1 MNWTEEF
8 IGQCLAEVPPGK
20 YRTRAGKE
28 LRDHL
33 ECRRRAL
40 AEAGRTEAEARA
52 EALAAMGDPDRLR
65 GEYRAAWNRTF
76 QARAG
81 RLAVIAGGCLLMGTL
96 YLLTA
101 MILSALGFTY
111 DSTAAY
117 PHTLT
122 GRNFPILGGGPALVI
137 FGSALFLIPFPLGA
151 LYLRARFRDARRPAV
166 WVTLGLL
173 AAWAGE
179 KAAII
184 SLSALIYQMPPG
196 PDLLHRIA
204 RGGDVTGPWF
214 TPAYIALTFLG
225 CLILGQLFGRKTE
238 RRHKPA

>member
-1 MNWTEEF
+1 MNWMEEF
-8 IGQCLAEVPPGK
+8 IGQCLTEVPPGK
-20 YRTRAGKE
+20 YRTRTEKE

-33 ECRRRAL
+33 ECQRRAL

-52 EALAAMGDPDRLR
+52 EALAVMGDPDRLR
-65 GEYRAAWNRTF
+65 GEYRAAWNRTL

-81 RLAVIAGGCLLMGTL
+81 RLGVIAGGCLLMGAL
-96 YLLTA
+96 YICTA
-101 MILSALGFTY
+101 VFLSVLGFTTDAISTGPTVLGRTFPMY
-111 DSTAAY
+111 GDTAA
-117 PHTLT
+117 L
-122 GRNFPILGGGPALVI
+122 AI
-137 FGSALFLIPFPLGA
+137 FGSSLFLLPFSLGA

-179 KAAII
+179 KAVII
-184 SLSALIYQMPPG
+184 GLSALIYEMPPG

-225 CLILGQLFGRKTE
+225 CLVLGQLFGRKAE
-238 RRHKPA
+238 RRHELA

>member
-1 MNWTEEF
+1 MNWMEEF

-52 EALAAMGDPDRLR
+52 EALAAMGDPNRLR
-65 GEYRAAWNRTF
+65 GEYRAAWTRTF

-81 RLAVIAGGCLLMGTL
+81 RLAVIAGGCLLMGLL
-96 YLLTA
+96 YICTA
-101 MILSALGFTY
+101 VFLSVLGFTT
-111 DSTAAY
+111 DSISTR
-117 PHTLT
+117 PTVL
-122 GRNFPILGGGPALVI
+122 GRTFPMYGDTVAFTI
-137 FGSALFLIPFPLGA
+137 FGSSLFLLPFSLGA

-179 KAAII
+179 KATII
-184 SLSALIYQMPPG
+184 SLSALIYEMPLG
-196 PDLLHRIA
+196 LDLLHRIS

-214 TPAYIALTFLG
+214 TPAYITLTFLG